1 MLTFLKINDFA
12 LIENAEVE
20 FAPGFTAITGESGSG
35 KSILMSSIELLTGGR
50 VDRGGIR
57 SGCKQYTVCGEFTI
71 PETLQ
76 GEISAILEDAGIGF
90 SPDEPLLRLRRVV
103 GLNATRNFINDIPVG
118 TRLLADVGSRLI
130 DLHGANE
137 QISLTVPARQL
148 ALLDDFGGLQ
158 ELRKQCAD
166 IYSALQELAKKRADF
181 ENNLPDADDADRFAL
196 IVSEIEKINPAP
208 GEDDELAAKQRLGA
222 NSRMV
227 LETLNMLTG
236 MLTEN
241 ENGIADQLGTVY
253 HYLGELEKIDQTL
266 TGNAL
271 EICSNLQSE
280 VAELSGSLA
289 ALTEN
294 VEVDPE
300 SLAVIE
306 ARLGEIHT
314 LKRRYGP
321 TLEQV
326 FENHLQAEAKL
337 KQYKDAQKLR
347 EEFDRQEKELTHALN
362 DAAGKLS
369 AARKNTAEKFLAQTL
384 EKLAAIGFEGAAMDV
399 EFSTIAPN
407 GSGMDKIE
415 FLFNAN
421 RGEELRPLRKV
432 ASSGELSR
440 VMLALKTVLA
450 DVDNIPTVIF
460 DEIDMNI
467 GGETANKVG
476 RELHALGAKRQ
487 ILCISHLAQ
496 VAARADQH
504 IQVIKTTVNG
514 RTVSQAALLD
524 DPVPELARML
534 GGGESAMRHAGE
546 LHKALQQK

>member
-20 FAPGFTAITGESGSG
+20 FSPGFTVVTGESGAG

-57 SGCKQYTVCGEFTI
+57 AGCRQYTVSGEFTI
-71 PETLQ
+71 PENIRQ
-76 GEISAILEDAGIGF
+76 EISVILEDAGIEF
-90 SPDEPLLRLRRVV
+90 SAAEPLLQLRRVV
-103 GLNATRNFINDIPVG
+103 GINATRNFINDIPVG
-118 TRLLADVGSRLI
+118 AKLLADVGSRLI

-148 ALLDDFGGLQ
+148 ELLDEFGNLQ
-158 ELRKQCAD
+158 PLRRKCAELHA
-166 IYSALQELAKKRADF
+166 ALQDLAREKSDF
-181 ENNLPDADDADRFAL
+181 ENSMPDASDADRFSL
-196 IVSEIEKINPAP
+196 TVSEIDRINPAP

-253 HYLGELEKIDQTL
+253 HHLCELEKIDPSLAQE
-266 TGNAL
+266 AL

-280 VAELSGSLA
+280 IAGLSGSLA
-289 ALTEN
+289 SLTEN
-294 VEVDPE
+294 VELDPE

-326 FENHLQAEAKL
+326 FEIRNQAEEKL
-337 KQYKDAQKLR
+337 QQFQDAEKIR
-347 EEFDRQEKELTHALN
+347 KEFDRKEKELTARLT
-362 DAAGKLS
+362 ATAEELS
-369 AARKNTAEKFLAQTL
+369 LSRKNTAKKFLAQTV
-384 EKLAAIGFEGAAMDV
+384 EKLSAIGFEGAAMDV
-399 EFSTIAPN
+399 EFSTVAP
-407 GSGMDKIE
+407 GSSGMDRIE

-504 IQVIKTTVNG
+504 FQVIKTTANG
-514 RTVSQAALLD
+514 RTVSNVTLLD

-534 GGGESAMRHAGE
+534 GGGDSAMRHAGE
-546 LHKALQQK
+546 LHKELQQK

>member
-1 MLTFLKINDFA
+1 MT
-12 LIENAEVE
+12 
-20 FAPGFTAITGESGSG
+20 
-35 KSILMSSIELLTGGR
+35 
-50 VDRGGIR
+50 
-57 SGCKQYTVCGEFTI
+57 Q
-71 PETLQ
+71 
-76 GEISAILEDAGIGF
+76 
-90 SPDEPLLRLRRVV
+90 
-103 GLNATRNFINDIPVG
+103 
-118 TRLLADVGSRLI
+118 
-130 DLHGANE
+130 
-137 QISLTVPARQL
+137 
-148 ALLDDFGGLQ
+148 
-158 ELRKQCAD
+158 
-166 IYSALQELAKKRADF
+166 
-181 ENNLPDADDADRFAL
+181 
-196 IVSEIEKINPAP
+196 
-208 GEDDELAAKQRLGA
+208 
-222 NSRMV
+222 
-227 LETLNMLTG
+227 
-236 MLTEN
+236 
-241 ENGIADQLGTVY
+241 
-253 HYLGELEKIDQTL
+253 
-266 TGNAL
+266 
-271 EICSNLQSE
+271 
-280 VAELSGSLA
+280 
-289 ALTEN
+289 
-294 VEVDPE
+294 
-300 SLAVIE
+300 
-306 ARLGEIHT
+306 
-314 LKRRYGP
+314 
-321 TLEQV
+321 
-326 FENHLQAEAKL
+326 
-337 KQYKDAQKLR
+337 
-347 EEFDRQEKELTHALN
+347 ALN

-534 GGGESAMRHAGE
+534 GGGESAMRHAGD
-546 LHKALQQK
+546 LHKALQPK